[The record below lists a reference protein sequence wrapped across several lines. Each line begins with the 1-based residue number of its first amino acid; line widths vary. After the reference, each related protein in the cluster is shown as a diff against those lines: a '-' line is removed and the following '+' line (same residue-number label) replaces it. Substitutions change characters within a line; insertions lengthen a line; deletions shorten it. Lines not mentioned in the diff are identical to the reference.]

1 MLHRVTMFTRFH
13 ILRPAG
19 VLNGRGCRAFS
30 QPCWSCG
37 GSVRNKK
44 TKNFV
49 PLACDS
55 CGIIQPIPKDASLF
69 ALLGTEPSFDVDL
82 ADLEARFRNR
92 QRALHPDLYTL
103 KPENEQELSASASAA
118 VNRAYQV
125 LKNPM
130 ARLRYILELEG
141 NSALSESAG
150 SSGSISDPMFL
161 SEIMDLR
168 DDIENCSSHADMAE
182 FRKHNQK
189 QIQSSIGIIKELYLA
204 RDIDALASEAVKLQ
218 YYTKIGDEIEEAAEK
233 F

>member
-1 MLHRVTMFTRFH
+1 MLGRVTPFIRLQ

-19 VLNGRGCRAFS
+19 VLHGRGRRAFS

-37 GSVRNKK
+37 GSVANNKTDK
-44 TKNFV
+44 FV
-49 PLACDS
+49 PLACNT
-55 CGIIQPIPKDASLF
+55 CGIIQPISKDASLF
-69 ALLGTEPSFDVDL
+69 ALLGTEPSFDIDL

-103 KPENEQELSASASAA
+103 KPANEQELSASASAA

-130 ARLRYILELEG
+130 ERLRYILELEG
-141 NSALSESAG
+141 NAALSESAG

-168 DDIENCSSHADMAE
+168 DDIENCTSHAELSD
-182 FRKHNQK
+182 FRNRNQK
-189 QIQSSIGIIKELYLA
+189 QIQSSIDIINELYAA
-204 RDIDALASEAVKLQ
+204 RNIDALASEAVKLQ
-218 YYTKIGDEIEEAAEK
+218 YYTKIGDEIEEAADK
-233 F
+233 L